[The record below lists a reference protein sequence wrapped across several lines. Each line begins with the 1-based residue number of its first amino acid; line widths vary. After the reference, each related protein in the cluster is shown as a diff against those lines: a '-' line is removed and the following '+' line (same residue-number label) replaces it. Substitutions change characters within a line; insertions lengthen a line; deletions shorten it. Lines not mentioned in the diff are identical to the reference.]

1 MSRYSNLEEI
11 RRLDP
16 EKDHLRIAYLDTVF
30 EFPWDT
36 TRSLEFALFRTYAVP
51 KSSRLLQHTEELE
64 YRTQKRYDDT
74 VLILSE
80 ILEHGYESE
89 RGRAALR
96 RMNQQ
101 HGTYPISNDEF
112 LYVLT
117 TFVFEPIRWM
127 ERFAWRPMIREEKLA
142 NYYYWR
148 ELGKRMGIKNIPDT
162 YEALEQ
168 YNIDYEDKHFRYDE
182 ANRRIGQA
190 TLNLML
196 GWYLP
201 RFLHRIGKPFVFA
214 MMDDRLAEA
223 FGFPKQP
230 LFLRKL
236 VASALALR
244 GRIIRF
250 LPPRREPRLLTQMK
264 NRTYPNGYEIDQLGP
279 PVEKQRELAAT
290 FQPESELESS
300 N

>member
-1 MSRYSNLEEI
+1 MSRFSNLDEI

-16 EKDHLRIAYLDTVF
+16 EKDHQRIAYLDSVF

-36 TRSLEFALFRTYAVP
+36 TRALEFALFRTYAVP

-80 ILEHGYESE
+80 ILEHGYDSE
-89 RGRAALR
+89 RGLAALR

-101 HGTYPISNDEF
+101 HGTYPISNEEF

-168 YNIDYEDKHFRYDE
+168 YNLEYEAQHFRFDE

-201 RFLHRIGKPFVFA
+201 RFLFWLGKPFIFA
-214 MMDDRLAEA
+214 MMDDPLSEA
-223 FGFPKQP
+223 FHFPKQAP
-230 LFLRKL
+230 VLRKF
-236 VASALALR
+236 VAFALSMR
-244 GRIIRF
+244 GRTIRW
-250 LPPRREPRLLTQMK
+250 LPPRQKPRLLTQAK
-264 NRTYPNGYEIDQLGP
+264 NRTYPDGYEIEKLGP
-279 PVEKQRELAAT
+279 PIEKQRELAAT
-290 FQPESELESS
+290 LRHDSDLG
-300 N
+300 

>member
-1 MSRYSNLEEI
+1 MSRFSNLEEI
-11 RRLDP
+11 SKLDP
-16 EKDHLRIAYLDTVF
+16 EKDHQRIAYLDSVF

-51 KSSRLLQHTEELE
+51 KSSKLLVHTEELE

-80 ILEHGYESE
+80 ILEHGYDSE
-89 RGRAALR
+89 RGRAALK

-101 HGTYPISNDEF
+101 HGTYPITNEEM

-127 ERFAWRPMIREEKLA
+127 ERFAWRPMIEQEKLA

-148 ELGKRMGIKNIPDT
+148 ELGRLMNIKNIPDT

-168 YNIDYEDKHFRYDE
+168 YNVQYEANNFRYND
-182 ANRRIGQA
+182 ANVRIGKA

-201 RFLHRIGKPFVFA
+201 SFLHGVGKPIVFA
-214 MMDDRLAEA
+214 MMDDRLADA

-230 LFLRKL
+230 MWLRKV
-236 VASALALR
+236 VAGALSTR
-244 GRIIRF
+244 GRIIRL
-250 LPPRREPRLLTQMK
+250 LPARRKPRLLTEIK
-264 NRTYPNGYEIDQLGP
+264 SRTYPNGYEIEQLGP
-279 PVEKQRELAAT
+279 PHEKQRELAAT
-290 FQPESELESS
+290 LRRE
-300 N
+300 

>member
-1 MSRYSNLEEI
+1 MSRFSNLDEI

-16 EKDHLRIAYLDTVF
+16 EKDHQRIAYLDSVF

-36 TRSLEFALFRTYAVP
+36 TRALEFALFRTYGVP

-80 ILEHGYESE
+80 ILEHGYDSE
-89 RGRAALR
+89 RGLAALR

-101 HGTYPISNDEF
+101 HGTYPISNEEF

-168 YNIDYEDKHFRYDE
+168 YNFEYEAKYFRFDE

-190 TLNLML
+190 TVNLML

-201 RFLHRIGKPFVFA
+201 RFLYWLGKPIIFA
-214 MMDDRLAEA
+214 MMDDPLIEA
-223 FGFPKQP
+223 FHFPKQTP
-230 LFLRKL
+230 VLRKF
-236 VASALALR
+236 VAFALSMR
-244 GRIIRF
+244 GRIIRL
-250 LPPRREPRLLTQMK
+250 LPPRQKPRLLTQAK
-264 NRTYPNGYEIDQLGP
+264 NRTYPDGYEIEKLGP
-279 PVEKQRELAAT
+279 PIEKQRELAAT
-290 FQPESELESS
+290 LRHDSDAG
-300 N
+300 